1 MCVSDP
7 QDRAEGFDEDPI
19 LSADRIL
26 SDGAST
32 NDSQEP
38 NEPT

>member
-7 QDRAEGFDEDPI
+7 HDRAEGFDEDPI
-19 LSADRIL
+19 GFADRIL
-26 SDGAST
+26 SDEAST
-32 NDSQEP
+32 KDSQEP